1 MDLQELRLLFQ
12 NVYNNFHLTDSL
24 VVGARALLLLQL
36 VTVFPLLMYL
46 IRVQLLI
53 LVRLPETLVNIVVVN
68 ASVCTACILF
78 TVFMPNVGT
87 IIRYSGALCG
97 FCMIFTLPGLV
108 KMAHLKTSA
117 DLTWR
122 HVAVYSAI
130 IVLGLSNL
138 IAQFVTK

>member
-1 MDLQELRLLFQ
+1 MQ
-12 NVYNNFHLTDSL
+12 NIYNNFKLNDSI
-24 VVGARALLLLQL
+24 VVVARALLLLQL
-36 VTVFPLLMYL
+36 ITVFPLLMYL

-108 KMAHLKTSA
+108 KMAHLKTDGA
-117 DLTWR
+117 LTWS
-122 HVAVYSAI
+122 HIAVYTAI
-130 IVLGLSNL
+130 IILGLSNL
-138 IAQFVTK
+138 IAQFLTK